1 MRDMRIAGAH
11 CLARCLTSALAVL
24 GLVTAACGDDDER
37 VFPSA
42 TTDGTASG
50 DIASGDIT
58 VFAAASLTDA
68 FTELGDAFTAA
79 NPDASVTL
87 NFASSSDLAVQIG
100 EGAPADVFASADQP
114 NMAKL
119 TDGAGTIEA
128 PEVFATNRL
137 EIIVEPGNPLEI
149 AGVADLADPDL
160 IFVTAAPDVPI
171 GRYAA
176 EVLASAAVEVT
187 PKSLEE
193 NVKAIVT
200 KVVLG
205 EADAGIV
212 YATDVRAAGSDA
224 EGVEIP
230 SELNVIANYP
240 IAVPS
245 GSAKP
250 ESAAAFIDFVLSPE
264 GQAILASF
272 GFGSP

>member
-1 MRDMRIAGAH
+1 MRIAGAH

-160 IFVTAAPDVPI
+160 IIVTAAPEVPI
-171 GRYAA
+171 GKYAE
-176 EVLASAAVEVT
+176 EVLTKAGVAMT
-187 PKSLEE
+187 PSSLEE
-193 NVKAIVT
+193 NVRAIVT

-212 YATDVRAAGSDA
+212 YATDVRAAGSAA

-230 SELNVIANYP
+230 AELNVIATYP

-245 GSAKP
+245 GSANQD
-250 ESAAAFIDFVLSPE
+250 SAAAFIDFVLSPD
-264 GQAILASF
+264 GQAILSSY
-272 GFGSP
+272 GFGRP